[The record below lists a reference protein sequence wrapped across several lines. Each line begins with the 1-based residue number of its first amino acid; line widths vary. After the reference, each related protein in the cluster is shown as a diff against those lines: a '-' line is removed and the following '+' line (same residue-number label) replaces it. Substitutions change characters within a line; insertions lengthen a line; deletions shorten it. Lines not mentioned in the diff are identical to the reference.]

1 MKGFGWRRDRQ
12 VSAAYCRRDNRV
24 YRSCPLVS
32 NWETCTLNC
41 DCLLA
46 GRSAAERSSAATG
59 PPPGPA
65 RAAAWVE
72 PEARHRAGGEAS

>member
-12 VSAAYCRRDNRV
+12 QSAAYCRRDNRV
-24 YRSCPLVS
+24 YRSCPLGG

-46 GRSAAERSSAATG
+46 GTIGAQRAGGSSG
-59 PPPGPA
+59 PPPSCGRDQAWAPPA
-65 RAAAWVE
+65 
-72 PEARHRAGGEAS
+72 ARRPGDGEQP

>member
-12 VSAAYCRRDNRV
+12 QSAAYCRRDNRV
-24 YRSCPLVS
+24 YRSCPLDG

-46 GRSAAERSSAATG
+46 GGAAPERAPATRGSSAGAPALARVASPAHG
-59 PPPGPA
+59 RPG
-65 RAAAWVE
+65 
-72 PEARHRAGGEAS
+72 GKAS

>member
-12 VSAAYCRRDNRV
+12 QSAAYCRRDNRV
-24 YRSCPLVS
+24 YRSCPLGG

-46 GRSAAERSSAATG
+46 GDAAAASAPATPGSSAGRA
-59 PPPGPA
+59 PA
-65 RAAAWVE
+65 LAWIASPTHGRAS
-72 PEARHRAGGEAS
+72 GKAS